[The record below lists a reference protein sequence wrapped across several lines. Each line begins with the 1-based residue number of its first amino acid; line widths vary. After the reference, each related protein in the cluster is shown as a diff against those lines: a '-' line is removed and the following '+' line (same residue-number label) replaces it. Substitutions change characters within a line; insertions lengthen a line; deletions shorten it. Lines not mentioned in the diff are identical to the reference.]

1 MNNPMAAAE
10 KKVTRQMVDK
20 FNRDFAAAQKEFNDA
35 YAKLRRF
42 LDKQKLNALRKNL
55 GNSVKK

>member
-1 MNNPMAAAE
+1 MAQSG

-20 FNRDFAAAQKEFNDA
+20 FNVDFRAAQKEFNDA

-55 GNSVKK
+55 GKK

>member
-1 MNNPMAAAE
+1 MATAG
-10 KKVTRQMVDK
+10 KKVTRPMADK
-20 FNRDFAAAQKEFNDA
+20 FNRDFAAAQKEFDDA

-55 GNSVKK
+55 GKK